1 MKGMKVA
8 RQGDMMRP
16 GAFMSPAWVWHELQ
30 APTVC
35 GLAIARVAA
44 PLVIFTVNGEDTAVF
59 E

>member
-1 MKGMKVA
+1 MKVA